1 MEWLGVLLLYL
12 ISGFLKKRQQDQKRK
27 EIESDPSWDSDS
39 QLENEKF
46 ENRYGQFLNDLFEQ
60 NPQTPELNKE
70 TRDSIKNETKT
81 DEKNLDKEELVEN
94 TNKYDDSDLT
104 KTEEKIE
111 SFEDKIYHSNL
122 AKRRELHLGN
132 KWFKSVNIKDEL
144 FYSKRLLRKSII
156 IKEILDKPVSLRN

>member
-1 MEWLGVLLLYL
+1 M
-12 ISGFLKKRQQDQKRK
+12 
-27 EIESDPSWDSDS
+27 
-39 QLENEKF
+39 
-46 ENRYGQFLNDLFEQ
+46 
-60 NPQTPELNKE
+60 
-70 TRDSIKNETKT
+70 ETKT

-94 TNKYDDSDLT
+94 TNNYDDSDLT

-132 KWFKSVNIKDEL
+132 KWFRSVNIKDEL

-156 IKEILDKPVSLRN
+156 VKEILDKPVSLRN

>member
-27 EIESDPSWDSDS
+27 KIESDPSWDSDS
-39 QLENEKF
+39 QLDNEKF
-46 ENRYGQFLNDLFEQ
+46 EDTYGEFLNDLFEQ
-60 NPQTPELNKE
+60 NPFTPELNKE
-70 TRDSIKNETKT
+70 TRDSIKNETKL

-94 TNKYDDSDLT
+94 TNKYDDSDLV